1 MKISIETKKRIK
13 IYLAET
19 VLACFG
25 YAWIIFTYASFYLLV
40 ISGYESLG
48 FFLTGTFSC
57 IITVLG
63 VRALNKY
70 KETEEYKEMDLAENK
85 RLKEL
90 GDHKYWF
97 GDLLVILCSLGFV
110 GCIFASI
117 WMQDYWM
124 QFVISGVFCL
134 VLATIYESN
143 LKDLKKKDGVE

>member
-70 KETEEYKEMDLAENK
+70 KETEEYKEMDLAESK
-85 RLKEL
+85 RLEEL
-90 GDHKYWF
+90 N
-97 GDLLVILCSLGFV
+97 
-110 GCIFASI
+110 
-117 WMQDYWM
+117 
-124 QFVISGVFCL
+124 
-134 VLATIYESN
+134 ER
-143 LKDLKKKDGVE
+143 